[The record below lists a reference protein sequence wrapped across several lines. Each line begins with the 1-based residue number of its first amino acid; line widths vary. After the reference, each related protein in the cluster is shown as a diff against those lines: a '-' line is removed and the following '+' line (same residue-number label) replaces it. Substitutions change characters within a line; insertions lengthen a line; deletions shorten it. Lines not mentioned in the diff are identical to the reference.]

1 MHPDTPNVRCALFD
15 IDGTLVDTVE
25 AIVRAL
31 HDTFSKHLQLNISR
45 EVIQHSIGLPL
56 KTQMRMFDTH
66 VSFSPDHQA
75 MEDDMIFA
83 YDRYRHLET
92 LFSEAVQTLDVAKQ
106 AGMSVGLVTSKNAQ
120 ECAEF
125 LPRMRVAE
133 NADTVVCSSDT
144 KNPKP
149 HPDPILEAMKRL
161 NASPEETI
169 YVGDATYDIEAG
181 HRAGVR
187 VAAVCWG
194 AHTQEMLSEKSPEW
208 LFQSPNELLSFFEQL
223 AETR

>member
-31 HDTFSKHLQLNISR
+31 HDTFDKHLHLDISR
-45 EVIQHSIGLPL
+45 DVIRRSIGLPL
-56 KTQMRMFDTH
+56 KTQVRMFDNQ
-66 VSFSPDHQA
+66 VSFTPDHQA
-75 MEDDMIFA
+75 MEEDTIEG
-83 YDRYRHLET
+83 YEKYRHLET
-92 LFSEAVQTLDVAKQ
+92 VFTEAVKTLDVAKN
-106 AGMSVGLVTSKNAQ
+106 AGISVGLVTSKNAQ

-125 LPRMRVAE
+125 LPRMHVAD

-149 HPDPILEAMKRL
+149 HPDPILEALKRL
-161 NASPEETI
+161 NVSAEETV

-181 HRAGVR
+181 HSAGVR
-187 VAAVCWG
+187 VVAVSYG
-194 AHTQEMLSEKSPEW
+194 AHTQEMLSEKNPEW
-208 LFQSPNELLSFFEQL
+208 LIESPNELLNFFAGL
-223 AETR
+223 TSSR